1 MAKIKKENNKKKDN
15 MIIIYAKCMKLI
27 FKYSKTYIPVSIVS
41 MSISSIMPAISMLIM
56 QNMVNVLQTF
66 EKIYYLKQLLLAYIL
81 LDIFEEL
88 VNSIYSVY
96 NSKFSLQFEKKIKIK
111 LFEKSMLLSLEDY
124 ENSEIYDVIDRAKL
138 KNGQDVLTF
147 YNTGIEILGTIIKIV
162 SSVLIVS
169 RFNIWILPII
179 LIMPILQY
187 CYLVKVGKMQY
198 DIQIHRTGEER
209 KLWYIDYLIMT
220 GNAYKELK
228 LYNFGQE
235 LIKQYEEKKDS
246 FNKVDI
252 KIIKKVFQGKT
263 IIMLCDQIVNGSL
276 FAYLLFCKI
285 KNSEKYNGKDEYV
298 ILKYGFQTILEV
310 LICSVSCITIAYFL
324 NMFWECIML
333 LGIFLL
339 LRSYSGG
346 IHLKKFY
353 QCYIC
358 SNIVIITI
366 LLLSKSKILSCRV
379 SMAID
384 TIFSVYILYTKP
396 IGVLDEEEL
405 AYFKKK
411 IEKRIIIINLI
422 NMLFLLKNKLMYCS
436 VIAYGLIGITVSMF
450 LGKISD
456 L

>member
-276 FAYLLFCKI
+276 FAYLLFCGI
-285 KNSEKYNGKDEYV
+285 KKYIMIGDV
-298 ILKYGFQTILEV
+298 ITY
-310 LICSVSCITIAYFL
+310 SRCIF
-324 NMFWECIML
+324 
-333 LGIFLL
+333 
-339 LRSYSGG
+339 
-346 IHLKKFY
+346 
-353 QCYIC
+353 
-358 SNIVIITI
+358 
-366 LLLSKSKILSCRV
+366 
-379 SMAID
+379 
-384 TIFSVYILYTKP
+384 
-396 IGVLDEEEL
+396 
-405 AYFKKK
+405 
-411 IEKRIIIINLI
+411 
-422 NMLFLLKNKLMYCS
+422 
-436 VIAYGLIGITVSMF
+436 
-450 LGKISD
+450 
-456 L
+456 

>member
-1 MAKIKKENNKKKDN
+1 MADI
-15 MIIIYAKCMKLI
+15 
-27 FKYSKTYIPVSIVS
+27 
-41 MSISSIMPAISMLIM
+41 
-56 QNMVNVLQTF
+56 
-66 EKIYYLKQLLLAYIL
+66 LAC
-81 LDIFEEL
+81 F
-88 VNSIYSVY
+88 V
-96 NSKFSLQFEKKIKIK
+96 
-111 LFEKSMLLSLEDY
+111 
-124 ENSEIYDVIDRAKL
+124 
-138 KNGQDVLTF
+138 
-147 YNTGIEILGTIIKIV
+147 
-162 SSVLIVS
+162 
-169 RFNIWILPII
+169 
-179 LIMPILQY
+179 
-187 CYLVKVGKMQY
+187 
-198 DIQIHRTGEER
+198 
-209 KLWYIDYLIMT
+209 
-220 GNAYKELK
+220 
-228 LYNFGQE
+228 
-235 LIKQYEEKKDS
+235 
-246 FNKVDI
+246 
-252 KIIKKVFQGKT
+252 
-263 IIMLCDQIVNGSL
+263 
-276 FAYLLFCKI
+276 I

-366 LLLSKSKILSCRV
+366 LLLSK
-379 SMAID
+379 
-384 TIFSVYILYTKP
+384 
-396 IGVLDEEEL
+396 
-405 AYFKKK
+405 YFKKK

>member
-1 MAKIKKENNKKKDN
+1 MINKMADI
-15 MIIIYAKCMKLI
+15 
-27 FKYSKTYIPVSIVS
+27 
-41 MSISSIMPAISMLIM
+41 
-56 QNMVNVLQTF
+56 
-66 EKIYYLKQLLLAYIL
+66 LAC
-81 LDIFEEL
+81 F
-88 VNSIYSVY
+88 V
-96 NSKFSLQFEKKIKIK
+96 
-111 LFEKSMLLSLEDY
+111 
-124 ENSEIYDVIDRAKL
+124 
-138 KNGQDVLTF
+138 
-147 YNTGIEILGTIIKIV
+147 
-162 SSVLIVS
+162 
-169 RFNIWILPII
+169 
-179 LIMPILQY
+179 
-187 CYLVKVGKMQY
+187 
-198 DIQIHRTGEER
+198 
-209 KLWYIDYLIMT
+209 
-220 GNAYKELK
+220 
-228 LYNFGQE
+228 
-235 LIKQYEEKKDS
+235 
-246 FNKVDI
+246 
-252 KIIKKVFQGKT
+252 
-263 IIMLCDQIVNGSL
+263 
-276 FAYLLFCKI
+276 I